1 MTPDHKDLSGMLEV
15 AIVSARL
22 AGQRAMEEINYIKAS
37 VKNDA
42 ELVTQA
48 DLRCQQIIID
58 RIKETFPD
66 HGFIG
71 EEGKDGSIFK
81 QSPRGSSPFWWIID
95 PIDGTNNFARRILN
109 FSVSIAVMYEGFPV
123 VGVIYSPPDDS
134 MFTAVKDGP
143 AQFNNTVMRAS
154 RNAPGRFENLGVESF
169 FPDGIP
175 EWLDNLARQV
185 RLRGMGS
192 TALHLAYVGKGSMVA
207 AIMDKPKLWDIAAGV
222 LIAENA
228 GATVTDWSGD
238 KIFPV
243 DLDSYAGESFR
254 TLAGGEKTHPEILNA
269 LKLKC

>member
-37 VKNDA
+37 VKNDT

-58 RIKETFPD
+58 RIKENFPD

-71 EEGKDGSIFK
+71 EEGEAGSIFK
-81 QSPRGSSPFWWIID
+81 QPPRDSSPFWWVID

-109 FSVSIAVMYEGFPV
+109 FSVSVAVMYEGFPV
-123 VGVIYSPPDDS
+123 VGVIYSPPDES
-134 MFTAVKDGP
+134 MFTAVRDGP
-143 AQFNNTVMRAS
+143 AQFNNTVIKAS
-154 RNAPGRFENLGVESF
+154 HSALGRFENLGIESF

-175 EWLDNLARQV
+175 KWLDTLARQV
-185 RLRGMGS
+185 RLRGIGS
-192 TALHLAYVGKGSMVA
+192 TALHLAYVAKGSMVA
-207 AIMDKPKLWDIAAGV
+207 AIMNRPKIWDIAAGA

-228 GATVTDWSGD
+228 GAIVTDYSGG

-243 DLDSYAGESFR
+243 DLDRYAGESFK
-254 TLAGGEKTHPEILNA
+254 TIAAGKKAHPEILNA
-269 LKLKC
+269 LK